1 MSTTLVSI
9 SNDELRQLSQ
19 TQVISAA
26 ATLTAADSGKH
37 FSLNAAAGAQ
47 ITLPAVATSA
57 GLNFRFTVQALFAT
71 TAWTIKAATNVIQGG
86 VIVNSVN
93 VPGADENT
101 ITFSASADT
110 IGDFV
115 QLNCDGVNWY
125 VSGVGT
131 SEGAITLTVV

>member
-1 MSTTLVSI
+1 MPTLVSI
-9 SNDELRQLSQ
+9 SNDELRQLVQ
-19 TQVISAA
+19 TSVISAA
-26 ATLTAADSGKH
+26 TTLTAADSGRH

-71 TAWTIKAATNVIQGG
+71 TAWTILAASNVIQGG
-86 VIVNSVN
+86 AIVNSVN
-93 VPGADENT
+93 VASANRNT
-101 ITFSASADT
+101 ITFAHAADT

-115 QLNCDGVNWY
+115 QLHCDGVNWY

-131 SEGAITLTVV
+131 TAASITFTV

>member
-1 MSTTLVSI
+1 MSTTYNFV
-9 SNDELRQLSQ
+9 SNDVERQVGLVE
-19 TQVISAA
+19 TLTGAT
-26 ATLTAADSGKH
+26 TLTAEDSGKS

-47 ITLPAVATSA
+47 ITLPAVPTSA
-57 GLNFRFTVQALFAT
+57 GFRYRFTVAALFAT
-71 TAWTIKAATNVIQGG
+71 TAWTIKAATNKIQGG

-115 QLNCDGVNWY
+115 ELNCDGTNWY
-125 VSGVGT
+125 VFGLGT
-131 SEGAITLTVV
+131 AAGAITLTAV

>member
-9 SNDELRQLSQ
+9 SNDELRQVLQ
-19 TQVISAA
+19 TQVISS
-26 ATLTAADSGKH
+26 ATTLSGADSGKH

-57 GLNFRFTVQALFAT
+57 GYNFRFTVQALFAT
-71 TAWTIKAATNVIQGG
+71 TAWTIVAATAVIQGG
-86 VIVNSVN
+86 AIVNSVN
-93 VPGADENT
+93 VASANRNT
-101 ITFSASADT
+101 ITFAHAADT

-115 QLNCDGVNWY
+115 QLHCDGVNWY

-131 SEGAITLTVV
+131 TAASITFKTV

>member
-9 SNDELRQLSQ
+9 SNDELRQVLQ
-19 TQVISAA
+19 TQVISS
-26 ATLTAADSGKH
+26 ATTLSGADSGKH

-57 GLNFRFTVQALFAT
+57 GYNFRFTVQALFAT
-71 TAWTIKAATNVIQGG
+71 TAWTIVAATGVIQGG
-86 VIVNSVN
+86 AIVNSVN
-93 VPGADENT
+93 VASANRNT
-101 ITFSASADT
+101 ITFAHAADT

-115 QLNCDGVNWY
+115 QLHCDGVNWY

-131 SEGAITLTVV
+131 TAASITFTTV

>member
-1 MSTTLVSI
+1 
-9 SNDELRQLSQ
+9 
-19 TQVISAA
+19 
-26 ATLTAADSGKH
+26 
-37 FSLNAAAGAQ
+37 LNAAAGAQ

-71 TAWTIKAATNVIQGG
+71 TAWTIKAASNCIQGG
-86 VIVNSVN
+86 VIVNSTN

-115 QLNCDGVNWY
+115 QLYCDGVNWY
-125 VSGVGT
+125 VSGKGT
-131 SEGAITLTVV
+131 SASSITLTVV